1 MICVA
6 RQARMRQAG
15 HEYAVH
21 PRLVLGSVMRANGL
35 KTVLTLAE
43 SLCLGQRLHHDPAS
57 QELGYLRRCDG
68 APYWD
73 LVVRI
78 LWTVDVE
85 KAADASEF
93 AYVRDGCSSAR
104 DLLFQWNR
112 IYAGQKLAEA

>member
-1 MICVA
+1 MICVV

-15 HEYAVH
+15 HECVDH

-35 KTVLTLAE
+35 KTDLTLAE
-43 SLCLGQRLHHDPAS
+43 SLCLGRRLHHDLAS

-85 KAADASEF
+85 KVVDASEF
-93 AYVRDGCSSAR
+93 AYVQDGRSSAR
-104 DLLFQWNR
+104 DSLFQWNR